1 MYDFD
6 ALMAE
11 VLRNKPEINRDSLME
26 LVQEKKRTVGSGYLT
41 DQGALFLIAGE
52 LGVRLQHMI
61 TADLTL
67 KDLHIGAND
76 ITVVARVLGIYP
88 IAEFKKKDGSGVG
101 RYRRV
106 NLFDRNG
113 VGRLTIW
120 EDSEEA
126 IKLSGIAVDAPVRVI
141 SAYVK
146 QGLDGKANLN
156 LGKRGRIEAIT
167 DSSISSKLASL
178 STLSKGVDAVQE
190 GEVVLAVD
198 GLAASDSK
206 RSTFVRRDDGS
217 NGSLTQF
224 ELKGSR
230 GNTTRVVIWDGGDL
244 PEVKSGSSVR
254 VTNLRHKKGRQ
265 GEAEL
270 HGDSATV
277 IQLFGDHGDQGKDLE
292 VESVPHLVKVVEVAE
307 RAATGNV
314 TLEVMALSKGS
325 VREVILKDGST
336 AKKGEV
342 VLGDDT
348 GEITA
353 VAWGEVAK
361 IVGEIQVGE
370 KLRVHD
376 AVIQVSKMGVE
387 TLELRSSSKVQR
399 LREKDSG
406 IGK

>member
-1 MYDFD
+1 MYDFE
-6 ALMAE
+6 ALVTE
-11 VLRNKPEINRDSLME
+11 VLRNKPEISRDSLMV

-52 LGVRLQHMI
+52 LGVKLQHMI
-61 TADLTL
+61 SADLTL

-76 ITVVARVLGIYP
+76 ITVVARVLAIYP
-88 IAEFKKKDGSGVG
+88 VAEFKKKDGSGVG

-120 EDSEEA
+120 EDNEEA
-126 IKLSGIAVDAPVRVI
+126 MKLSGIAVDAPVRVV

-146 QGLDGKANLN
+146 QGLDGKPNLN
-156 LGKRGRIEAIT
+156 LGKRGRIELIT
-167 DSSISSKLASL
+167 DASIASKLAPL
-178 STLSKGVDAVQE
+178 PALSKKVDEVQVGEMVSAVE
-190 GEVVLAVD
+190 
-198 GLAASDSK
+198 GLAATDSK

-224 ELKGSR
+224 ELKGP
-230 GNTTRVVIWDGGDL
+230 GDKTTRVVIWDGVDL
-244 PEVKSGSSVR
+244 PEVRSGSSVR
-254 VTNLRHKKGRQ
+254 VTNLRQKNGRQ

-277 IQLFGDHGDQGKDLE
+277 IQMLGGDQPKDAE
-292 VESVPHLVKVVEVAE
+292 AARPAHLVKVADVAKH
-307 RAATGNV
+307 AASGSV
-314 TLEVMALSKGS
+314 DLEVMALSKGS
-325 VREVILKDGST
+325 VREVNLKDGST

-353 VAWGEVAK
+353 VAWDEASSVIGGILAGET
-361 IVGEIQVGE
+361 
-370 KLRVHD
+370 LRVHG
-376 AVIQVSKMGVE
+376 AVIQVSKMGAE
-387 TLELRSSSKVQR
+387 TLELSRSSKIERVRAKGQ
-399 LREKDSG
+399 G
-406 IGK
+406 

>member
-1 MYDFD
+1 MYDFE
-6 ALMAE
+6 ALVTE
-11 VLRNKPEINRDSLME
+11 VLRNKPEISRDSLME

-76 ITVVARVLGIYP
+76 ITVVARVLAVYP

-113 VGRLTIW
+113 IGRLTIW

-126 IKLSGIAVDAPVRVI
+126 IKLSGVTVDAPVRVV

-146 QGLDGKANLN
+146 QGLDGKPNLN
-156 LGKRGRIEAIT
+156 LGKRGRIEVIV
-167 DSSISSKLASL
+167 DSSISSKLAPL
-178 STLSKGVDAVQE
+178 STLAKQVDAVQE
-190 GEVVLAVD
+190 GENVLAVE
-198 GLAASDSK
+198 GLVASESR
-206 RSTFVRRDDGS
+206 RSTFVRRDDNS

-224 ELKGSR
+224 ELKGP
-230 GNTTRVVIWDGGDL
+230 GDKTTRIVIWDAGDL
-244 PEVKSGSSVR
+244 PEVKPGSRVR

-277 IQLFGDHGDQGKDLE
+277 IQLLGGDGDQRSIPEIGI
-292 VESVPHLVKVVEVAE
+292 VSQLVKVAE
-307 RAATGNV
+307 IAKHAATGSV
-314 TLEVMALSKGS
+314 SLEVMALSKGS
-325 VREVILKDGST
+325 VREVSLKDRST

-348 GEITA
+348 GEITV
-353 VAWGEVAK
+353 VAWDEASKMVGDIQAGETF
-361 IVGEIQVGE
+361 
-370 KLRVHD
+370 RVHG
-376 AVIQVSKMGVE
+376 ATVQVSKMGVE
-387 TLELRSSSKVQR
+387 TLELGSSSKLER
-399 LREKDSG
+399 LNRKE
-406 IGK
+406 

>member
-6 ALMAE
+6 ALVAE
-11 VLRNKPEINRDSLME
+11 VLRNRPEISRDSLME

-67 KDLHIGAND
+67 KDLHVGAND

-88 IAEFKKKDGSGVG
+88 IAEFKRKDGSGVG

-106 NLFDRNG
+106 NLFDHNG
-113 VGRLTIW
+113 IGRLTIW

-126 IKLSGIAVDAPVRVI
+126 IKLSGITVDAPVRVV

-146 QGLDGKANLN
+146 QGLDGKPNLN
-156 LGKRGRIEAIT
+156 LGKRGRIETIT
-167 DSSISSKLASL
+167 DSSILSKLPSL
-178 STLSKGVDAVQE
+178 AVLSKPVDGVQE
-190 GEVVLAVD
+190 GEIALAVD
-198 GLAASDSK
+198 GLAVSDSK
-206 RSTFVRRDDGS
+206 SSTFVRRDDGS

-224 ELKGSR
+224 ELKGP
-230 GNTTRVVIWDGGDL
+230 GDKTTRIVIWDGGNL
-244 PEVKSGSSVR
+244 PELKSGNRVK

-277 IQLFGDHGDQGKDLE
+277 IQLLGDQGNQGKGLE
-292 VESVPHLVKVVEVAE
+292 VERAPRLIKVAEVANH
-307 RAATGNV
+307 AATGNV

-325 VREVILKDGST
+325 VREVSLKDGST

-348 GEITA
+348 GEITT
-353 VAWGEVAK
+353 VAWNETSK
-361 IVGEIQVGE
+361 MIGEIGAGE

-376 AVIQVSKMGVE
+376 AIIQVSKMGVE
-387 TLELRSSSKVQR
+387 TLELSSSSRVER
-399 LREKDSG
+399 LR
-406 IGK
+406 

>member
-6 ALMAE
+6 ALVTE
-11 VLRNKPEINRDSLME
+11 VLRNKPEISRDSLME

-52 LGVRLQHMI
+52 LGVKLQHMI

-76 ITVVARVLGIYP
+76 ITVVARILAIYP
-88 IAEFKKKDGSGVG
+88 VAEFKKKDGGGVG

-120 EDSEEA
+120 EDNEEA
-126 IKLSGIAVDAPVRVI
+126 IRLSGIEIDTPVRVV

-146 QGLDGKANLN
+146 QGLDGKPNLN
-156 LGKRGRIEAIT
+156 LGKRGRIEVVT
-167 DSSISSKLASL
+167 DPSISSKLASL
-178 STLSKGVDAVQE
+178 SALSKQADQVQE
-190 GEVVLAVD
+190 GETVFAVD
-198 GLAASDSK
+198 GLATTDSK
-206 RSTFVRRDDGS
+206 RSTFTRRDDGS

-224 ELKGSR
+224 ELKGS
-230 GNTTRVVIWDGGDL
+230 GDKTTRVVIWDGVDL
-244 PEVKSGSSVR
+244 PEVKSGSKVR
-254 VTNLRHKKGRQ
+254 VTNLRQKKGRQ

-277 IQLFGDHGDQGKDLE
+277 MQTLGDGDKAKDSE
-292 VESVPHLVKVVEVAE
+292 TAHVSRLVKVADVTKHVVS
-307 RAATGNV
+307 GNV
-314 TLEVMALSKGS
+314 DLEVMALSKGS
-325 VREVILKDGST
+325 VHDVNLKDGST
-336 AKKGEV
+336 ARKGEV

-353 VAWGEVAK
+353 VAWDETSDVIG
-361 IVGEIQVGE
+361 GIQAGE
-370 KLRVHD
+370 KLRVHG
-376 AVIQVSKMGVE
+376 AIIQVSRLGAE
-387 TLELRSSSKVQR
+387 TLELSRSSKIERVLGR
-399 LREKDSG
+399 G
-406 IGK
+406 

>member
-6 ALMAE
+6 ALVTE
-11 VLRNKPEINRDSLME
+11 VLRNKPEISRDSLME

-76 ITVVARVLGIYP
+76 ITVVARVLAIYP
-88 IAEFKKKDGSGVG
+88 VAEFKKKDGSGVG

-113 VGRLTIW
+113 IGRLTIW
-120 EDSEEA
+120 EDNEEA
-126 IKLSGIAVDAPVRVI
+126 MKLAGITVDAPVRVV

-146 QGLDGKANLN
+146 QGLDGKPNLN
-156 LGKRGRIEAIT
+156 LGKRGRIEVIT
-167 DSSISSKLASL
+167 DSSIISKLASL
-178 STLSKGVDAVQE
+178 PAFSKRLEAVQE
-190 GEVVLAVD
+190 GEAVLAVE
-198 GLAASDSK
+198 GLTASESR
-206 RSTFVRRDDGS
+206 RSTFVRRDDNS

-224 ELKGSR
+224 ELKGQ
-230 GNTTRVVIWDGGDL
+230 GDKTTRVVIWDAGDL
-244 PEVKSGSSVR
+244 PEVKPGIKVR

-265 GEAEL
+265 GDPEL

-277 IQLFGDHGDQGKDLE
+277 IQLLGGEGDQGNDSE
-292 VESVPHLVKVVEVAE
+292 VRHTPQLVKVSEVAKH
-307 RAATGNV
+307 AAAGSV
-314 TLEVMALSKGS
+314 SLEVMALSNGS
-325 VREVILKDGST
+325 VREVSLKDRST

-353 VAWGEVAK
+353 VSWDEASKMIGDIKAGET
-361 IVGEIQVGE
+361 
-370 KLRVHD
+370 LRVHG
-376 AVIQVSKMGVE
+376 AKVQVSKMGVE
-387 TLELRSSSKVQR
+387 TLELSLSSKLER
-399 LREKDSG
+399 LQAKG
-406 IGK
+406 

>member
-6 ALMAE
+6 DLVTE
-11 VLRNKPEINRDSLME
+11 VLRSKPEISRDTLME
-26 LVQEKKRTVGSGYLT
+26 QVREKKRTVGSGYLT

-52 LGVRLQHMI
+52 LGVRLQDMV

-76 ITVVARVLGIYP
+76 ITVVARVLAIYP

-120 EDSEEA
+120 EDNEEA
-126 IKLSGIAVDAPVRVI
+126 MKLSSIAVDMPVRVV

-146 QGLDGKANLN
+146 QGLDAKPNLN
-156 LGKRGRIEAIT
+156 LGKRGRIEVIT
-167 DSSISSKLASL
+167 DPSVSGKIASL
-178 STLSKGVDAVQE
+178 SSLSKQVEGVQE
-190 GEVVLAVD
+190 GEIVLAVE
-198 GLAASDSK
+198 GLAVSDSR

-224 ELKGSR
+224 ELKGSVDR
-230 GNTTRVVIWDGGDL
+230 TTRVVIWDGSDSL
-244 PEVKSGSSVR
+244 QVKSGSRVR

-277 IQLFGDHGDQGKDLE
+277 IQLLGGNGQE
-292 VESVPHLVKVVEVAE
+292 NAVVERERDLPLIKVADVTKHT
-307 RAATGNV
+307 ATGKV
-314 TLEVMALSKGS
+314 SLDVMALSKGT
-325 VREVILKDGST
+325 VREVSLKDGSS

-342 VLGDDT
+342 VFGDDT

-353 VAWGEVAK
+353 VAWDEVSK
-361 IVGEIQVGE
+361 VIGEIEAGE
-370 KLRVHD
+370 KVHVHG

-387 TLELRSSSKVQR
+387 TLELNRSSKVER
-399 LREKDSG
+399 S
-406 IGK
+406 

>member
-6 ALMAE
+6 ALVTE
-11 VLRNKPEINRDSLME
+11 VLRNKPEISRDSLMA

-67 KDLHIGAND
+67 KDLHVGAND
-76 ITVVARVLGIYP
+76 ITVVARVLAIYP
-88 IAEFKKKDGSGVG
+88 VAEFKKKDGSGVG

-113 VGRLTIW
+113 IGRLTIW
-120 EDSEEA
+120 EDNEEA
-126 IKLSGIAVDAPVRVI
+126 MKLAGIKIDMPVRVV

-146 QGLDGKANLN
+146 QGLDGKPNLN
-156 LGKRGRIEAIT
+156 LGKRGRIEVIV
-167 DSSISSKLASL
+167 DSSIASKLALL
-178 STLSKGVDAVQE
+178 SALSKQLGAVQE
-190 GEVVLAVD
+190 GEVVPAVE
-198 GLAASDSK
+198 GLAASESR

-224 ELKGSR
+224 DLKGQ
-230 GNTTRVVIWDGGDL
+230 GDKTTRIVIWDAGDL
-244 PEVKSGSSVR
+244 PEVKPWSMVR
-254 VTNLRHKKGRQ
+254 VTNIRQKQGRQ

-277 IQLFGDHGDQGKDLE
+277 IQLLGSDDSQRSSPG
-292 VESVPHLVKVVEVAE
+292 VEQVTQLVKVAEVAKH
-307 RAATGNV
+307 AITGSV
-314 TLEVMALSKGS
+314 SLEVMALSNGS
-325 VREVILKDGST
+325 VREVSLKDRSI

-342 VLGDDT
+342 VFGDDT

-353 VAWGEVAK
+353 VSWDEAAK
-361 IVGEIQVGE
+361 LIGEIKAGE
-370 KLRVHD
+370 TLRIHGATV
-376 AVIQVSKMGVE
+376 QVSKMGVG
-387 TLELRSSSKVQR
+387 TLELSLSSKLER
-399 LREKDSG
+399 LRAKE
-406 IGK
+406 